1 MIDINILQNDNTK
14 NYSQL
19 LLPYKMETTFL
30 HHHWEVRKQSHVLQ
44 AWASEESCRC
54 QTLYNSMKT
63 ISCREK
69 KNLVCP
75 VIMIYDESN
84 IQALINGKVIK
95 ADTWKHPFKIKEQYN
110 QIIKNSWILQI

>member
-1 MIDINILQNDNTK
+1 MSVGRELQ
-14 NYSQL
+14 
-19 LLPYKMETTFL
+19 M
-30 HHHWEVRKQSHVLQ
+30 
-44 AWASEESCRC
+44 
-54 QTLYNSMKT
+54 TLYNSMKT

-95 ADTWKHPFKIKEQYN
+95 ADT
-110 QIIKNSWILQI
+110 